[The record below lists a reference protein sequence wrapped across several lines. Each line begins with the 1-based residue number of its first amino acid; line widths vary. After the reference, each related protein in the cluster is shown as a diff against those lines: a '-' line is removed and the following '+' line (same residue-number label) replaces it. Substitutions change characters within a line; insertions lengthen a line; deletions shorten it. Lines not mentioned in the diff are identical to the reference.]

1 MGMTKEDI
9 IETMIQTVNGYN
21 TNLMLQSKMSQDE
34 ITKNLDSQ
42 YPALHYMFN
51 LIYDDL
57 EVKNVFK

>member
-1 MGMTKEDI
+1 MTKEEV

-21 TNLMLQSKMSQDE
+21 TNLMLQSKLSQEE

-51 LIYDDL
+51 LIYEDL
-57 EVKNVFK
+57 ESKNVFA